1 MLDVLKKNLWRQWIH
16 QYDWKISLIEDELV
30 KKQESYWDK
39 INSFERD
46 LFILLYRTEKLQ
58 IKTLQDYLNNASANN
73 IIEDICS
80 YKHLFS
86 KKQLLHVQKSYED
99 ENKKLDL
106 NKFDKMSNFEKNKE
120 LQERLSSN
128 MEELN
133 VTYNNMLFL
142 SFSVQARALLE
153 WLLLYLWEYFHNS
166 KTDDLKSMIN
176 SIFIRDFV
184 GEDQDLNIFAHN
196 IRESWNQIHPKMN
209 WLLNW
214 TYKNEKAYYKN
225 ILDKLYY
232 IVDQIP
238 SIENKIN
245 QKQKEKQLEIG
256 HLIIHNEQ
264 LKNVY
269 ENLKNQNLS
278 NSEILDKLRL
288 LASSDTDLNDIE
300 LNKIKNIYL
309 EYWYNQFEATLN
321 AKSLVQI
328 KKFDDKSKSSIKQML
343 SSWMSPID
351 SLEEYKAKQ
360 WIANKIEQEWNLQ
373 NKKQIEDVLRIC
385 KDIRHYNFRERRQE
399 IESLYK
405 FWDSQNDKEWISTYN
420 ERYNSTKL
428 SYYWIMEQKDA
439 LEYIRIKKKF
449 LSLDIIKMI
458 DIDLEKWLTHTD
470 IVNKYLWWIEVM
482 KIILPTKRLLFDI
495 FSM

>member
-1 MLDVLKKNLWRQWIH
+1 
-16 QYDWKISLIEDELV
+16 
-30 KKQESYWDK
+30 
-39 INSFERD
+39 
-46 LFILLYRTEKLQ
+46 
-58 IKTLQDYLNNASANN
+58 
-73 IIEDICS
+73 
-80 YKHLFS
+80 
-86 KKQLLHVQKSYED
+86 
-99 ENKKLDL
+99 
-106 NKFDKMSNFEKNKE
+106 
-120 LQERLSSN
+120 
-128 MEELN
+128 
-133 VTYNNMLFL
+133 
-142 SFSVQARALLE
+142 
-153 WLLLYLWEYFHNS
+153 
-166 KTDDLKSMIN
+166 
-176 SIFIRDFV
+176 
-184 GEDQDLNIFAHN
+184 
-196 IRESWNQIHPKMN
+196 
-209 WLLNW
+209 
-214 TYKNEKAYYKN
+214 
-225 ILDKLYY
+225 
-232 IVDQIP
+232 
-238 SIENKIN
+238 
-245 QKQKEKQLEIG
+245 
-256 HLIIHNEQ
+256 
-264 LKNVY
+264 
-269 ENLKNQNLS
+269 
-278 NSEILDKLRL
+278 